1 MTQTKDRLQALRNL
15 RMSANMHYAKAA
27 EYFQRATRGM
37 SSRHATA
44 IGGTGHCPLSDY
56 TLEYSASK
64 DRGKRASDDANRMLQ
79 SFLPQIKSLPQEHQ
93 QVLLLFYDRLYS
105 WEDVAKAIGRSR
117 QTCWQLHKEALAAL
131 QTPSTDKTGQGG
143 K

>member
-1 MTQTKDRLQALRNL
+1 MTHSSNHLQALRNL
-15 RMSANMHYAKAA
+15 RISANMHYAKAS
-27 EYFQRATRGM
+27 EYFERATQGM
-37 SSRHATA
+37 SSRRAVA

-79 SFLPQIKSLPQEHQ
+79 AFLPQIKTLPQEHQ

-105 WEDVAKAIGRSR
+105 WEDIAKAIGRSR
-117 QTCWQLHKEALAAL
+117 QACWQLHKEALAAL
-131 QTPSTDKTGQGG
+131 QTPSTAG
-143 K
+143 KE